1 MKVNSIFSVML
12 IVLLIISCGG
22 DKKPTP
28 TWIDFET
35 DYSIAGMKAAESDM
49 PMIIDFYTDWCKWC
63 DSLDANTYSDPLVI
77 GMSADNIFVK
87 INAEVDTSL
96 TKDFGVSGYPTIV
109 ITNSDGE
116 EIDRIW
122 GYLPPTDFY
131 NQVQLYLQGKE
142 TLDDYL
148 TRLED
153 EPENQE
159 YLLIVAEK
167 QTSRREFEKAL
178 DYYGR
183 ILKLDPDNESGHRI
197 EALES
202 IYDVKGRAKDY
213 DGAIETAGLI
223 IKQFPGTEQADDAR
237 AIIGYYTNKKGDSK
251 KALKIYRDYL
261 KNYPDGENAVWIK
274 KRVADLEDKK

>member
-1 MKVNSIFSVML
+1 MKVNSILSAML

-49 PMIIDFYTDWCKWC
+49 TMIIDFYTDWCKWC
-63 DSLDANTYSDPLVI
+63 DSLDVNTYSDPLVI
-77 GMSADNIFVK
+77 GMSVDNIFVK

-96 TKDFGVSGYPTIV
+96 AKDFGISGYPTIV
-109 ITNSDGE
+109 ITKSNGE

-122 GYLPPTDFY
+122 GYLSPTDFY

-148 TRLED
+148 IRLED

-159 YLLIVAEK
+159 YILIVAEK
-167 QTSRREFEKAL
+167 QTSRREFDKAL

-183 ILKLDPDNESGHRI
+183 ILKLDPDNENGHRL

-213 DGAIETAGLI
+213 DGAIKTAGLI
-223 IKQFPGTEQADDAR
+223 IEQFPGTEEADDAR

-251 KALKIYRDYL
+251 KALKTYRDYL
-261 KNYPDGENAVWIK
+261 KNYPDGENAGWIK